1 MEEYV
6 PYDIPGERE
15 RSRSPKNKQIG
26 MKIDNGDV
34 DGLEYLSDELFR
46 NIHDGQASGSGA
58 DQTDP
63 TGFNDFTPDFN
74 SFSDFTLNSDNYFI
88 FVKRR
93 TDSCGKTDGSVSGC
107 WRIMAR
113 DKLIKCGETGRI
125 LGFKKI
131 LKSVKR
137 TISDQRNRK
146 KKKTRSSVSWRSTGS
161 LINGRVTK

>member
-46 NIHDGQASGSGA
+46 NFHDGQASGSGA

-74 SFSDFTLNSDNYFI
+74 SFSDEQ
-88 FVKRR
+88 
-93 TDSCGKTDGSVSGC
+93 GKVIC
-107 WRIMAR
+107 RI
-113 DKLIKCGETGRI
+113 
-125 LGFKKI
+125 
-131 LKSVKR
+131 
-137 TISDQRNRK
+137 
-146 KKKTRSSVSWRSTGS
+146 S
-161 LINGRVTK
+161 LLFPSPLTSHLEQF